1 MIDNDKNSAFQ
12 ELADRGKSVLIY
24 KRNLQTLA
32 TDLFEVIKVLTPDI
46 FWSIYYTR
54 NTSHL
59 ISLHKILFTIEL
71 KAFKFLDAKFGIH
84 YIMR

>member
-32 TDLFEVIKVLTPDI
+32 TDYHSDF
-46 FWSIYYTR
+46 
-54 NTSHL
+54 
-59 ISLHKILFTIEL
+59 
-71 KAFKFLDAKFGIH
+71 
-84 YIMR
+84 

>member
-24 KRNLQTLA
+24 KRTLA

-46 FWSIYYTR
+46 FWSIYNTR